1 MLLFSES
8 SRVPKV
14 RKPKRAR
21 NPRVEAMRLLGKW
34 TTLAQGHIVFGGAG
48 CSCGV
53 PAPGLGVQDLEE
65 QILDYLR
72 GKYAAAKSPA
82 SVAALLRAIAA
93 QPAGGGAGE
102 SLALLTDLE
111 RTLESFDELHRV
123 R

>member
-8 SRVPKV
+8 SRVPKA
-14 RKPKRAR
+14 RKPKRE
-21 NPRVEAMRLLGKW
+21 PDLRVEAMRLLGKW

-53 PAPGLGVQDLEE
+53 AAPAVGVQDLED
-65 QILDYLR
+65 QILEYLR
-72 GKYAAAKSPA
+72 GKYASARNMA

-93 QPAGGGAGE
+93 QPAAE
-102 SLALLTDLE
+102 SLAVLADLE

-123 R
+123 Q